1 MCCSLKYK
9 KQCLKMSQILNE
21 NDETDLSPAN
31 DTGSSVEG
39 MVAVARIATKG
50 SSVVEA

>member
-1 MCCSLKYK
+1 MSRNKKKKTYLK
-9 KQCLKMSQILNE
+9 CLSHEHVK
-21 NDETDLSPAN
+21 TRKTHLSPAG

-50 SSVVEA
+50 SSVVDA

>member
-1 MCCSLKYK
+1 M
-9 KQCLKMSQILNE
+9 KMSRNKKKTHLKFLSHE
-21 NDETDLSPAN
+21 HVKTYLSPAG

-50 SSVVEA
+50 SSVVDA